1 MNRLRSLLYALLF
14 YPGTVLYVLAGFVV
28 MPFGRSAVRRD
39 ADAWAAFNRWCAR
52 YILGIRTRVE
62 GEVPKGAALVALKH
76 QSMFETTEIALILD
90 TPATVMKSDL
100 AHIPLWGKLT
110 QVYGIIPVDREGG
123 ASQDAPSRGGS
134 GGGRAADRDLPGG
147 DAGSAR
153 RAAAA
158 PVRLCGA
165 LPRAQA
171 AGRPGGSRQRPAVA
185 EARGQAPGSCHLPL
199 RRADPA
205 GPSAIRNRGEGPRRH
220 QRLGRHPNQLIEAPC
235 GWVQASSRSS
245 PPGQRRRRRL
255 WRLSSGR
262 TSMRS
267 QASGSRAP
275 AASMARTTRPWVCGG
290 KY

>member
-123 ASQDAPSRGGS
+123 GAALRKML
-134 GGGRAADRDLPGG
+134 RAAEEAVADGRPIAIFPEGTRVAPGEQPPLQSGFAGLYRALKLPVVPVALDSGRLWP
-147 DAGSAR
+147 R
-153 RAAAA
+153 R
-158 PVRLCGA
+158 GA
-165 LPRAQA
+165 KRPGVVTFRFGEPIPPGLPR
-171 AGRPGGSRQRPAVA
+171 SEI
-185 EARGQAPGSCHLPL
+185 EARVHA
-199 RRADPA
+199 
-205 GPSAIRNRGEGPRRH
+205 AINALDVTP
-220 QRLGRHPNQLIEAPC
+220 
-235 GWVQASSRSS
+235 
-245 PPGQRRRRRL
+245 
-255 WRLSSGR
+255 
-262 TSMRS
+262 TS
-267 QASGSRAP
+267 
-275 AASMARTTRPWVCGG
+275 
-290 KY
+290 